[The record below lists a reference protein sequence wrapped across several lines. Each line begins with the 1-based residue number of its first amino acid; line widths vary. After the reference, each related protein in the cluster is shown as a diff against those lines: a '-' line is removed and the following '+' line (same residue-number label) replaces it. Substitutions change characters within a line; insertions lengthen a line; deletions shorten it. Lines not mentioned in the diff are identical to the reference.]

1 MLNFKI
7 LRGMVAAMV
16 LTGPAIPALAQAPTL
31 TMTELKPNVWAAI
44 GGGGNSTI
52 FIGDTGVIV
61 VDAKRTEA
69 GGQALLAEIAK
80 ITPKPVTTV
89 ILTHSDGDHV
99 NGLAAFPA
107 DITIIAHD
115 NNKREQEAALKAGNS
130 ALPAD
135 RLPNQFVRYYVTG
148 QGMPFEETTTLSI
161 DGLDLDVWYWG
172 RAHTSGDLAVSL
184 PSAGVVATG
193 DLIATNRADDNP
205 NIHVEKRGST
215 LGWMKAARGLA
226 SIEAEIY
233 VPGHGDLVTSADI
246 ARKAAA
252 TFARRTEISEM
263 MDQGKTLDEIKAAL
277 PDAPAPGAAPAAAPA
292 APAGGGAAPQTFVEI
307 VFEEM
312 TF

>member
-1 MLNFKI
+1 MLNLKI

-16 LTGPAIPALAQAPTL
+16 LTGSAIPALAQAPTL

-215 LGWMKAARGLA
+215 LGWLKAARGLA

-246 ARKAAA
+246 ARKTAA
-252 TFARRTEISEM
+252 TLARRTEISEM

-277 PDAPAPGAAPAAAPA
+277 PDAPAEGAAPAAAPA
-292 APAGGGAAPQTFVEI
+292 GGGTAPQTFVEI